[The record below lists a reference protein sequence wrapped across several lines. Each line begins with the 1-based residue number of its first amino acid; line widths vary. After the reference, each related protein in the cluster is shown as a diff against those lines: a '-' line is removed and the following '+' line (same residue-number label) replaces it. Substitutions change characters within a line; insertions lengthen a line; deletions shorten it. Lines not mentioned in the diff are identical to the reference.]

1 MLVSFAET
9 YFLLGSAW
17 EGWAEPVH
25 QKDGMNTRSLS
36 IAQLIFLNQITVWK
50 DNWVSSDVFPLRLV
64 KCQIFL
70 SAGHHNNIKKKP
82 PPPPPLQCEHPGLIS
97 EAAKESLPRNRQNA
111 ARWRVESWSRHQ
123 LHRHPETSTIWRFMR
138 SLVLCWGEEECARFS
153 LQSHILCR
161 E

>member
-25 QKDGMNTRSLS
+25 QKDRMNTWSLS

-50 DNWVSSDVFPLRLV
+50 DNWVSSDVFPLELV
-64 KCQIFL
+64 KCQVFL
-70 SAGHHNNIKKKP
+70 SAGRHNNKKKHY
-82 PPPPPLQCEHPGLIS
+82 PLCFAIWSPRFNLGGGRGVT
-97 EAAKESLPRNRQNA
+97 AKNQENA
-111 ARWRVESWSRHQ
+111 ACWRVESWSRHQ
-123 LHRHPETSTIWRFMR
+123 LHRHPETSNIWRFMR
-138 SLVLCWGEEECARFS
+138 SLVLCWGDEECARFS

>member
-50 DNWVSSDVFPLRLV
+50 DNWVPSDVFPLRLV
-64 KCQIFL
+64 KCQNFL
-70 SAGHHNNIKKKP
+70 SVGHHNNITP
-82 PPPPPLQCEHPGLIS
+82 PRPNPPPLCNVIAQ
-97 EAAKESLPRNRQNA
+97 
-111 ARWRVESWSRHQ
+111 V
-123 LHRHPETSTIWRFMR
+123 
-138 SLVLCWGEEECARFS
+138 
-153 LQSHILCR
+153 
-161 E
+161 